1 MPECTN
7 QAALWV
13 TPISRVFLMSN
24 CRPFDNKMTVVQH
37 SVSLITGA
45 ARGIGRGLSEM
56 LLQRDALGVSII
68 DIDKEAGLETTA
80 ELKKL
85 YGDDRVLFVECDVRD
100 ENNLR
105 AAYEQTK
112 KKFGRLDIVCNN
124 AAIFDDFKLVETI
137 DVNLTS
143 LIRST
148 YMAVE
153 YMGIQHGGHG
163 GVIINVS
170 SILGLIP
177 NKYVPIYTATK
188 HGVVGFSRSAAEE
201 QLMKDNGI
209 SIASYCVGKVNTDMI
224 LAAKQSSRY
233 GQEFEDRL
241 ANMGHISVQESCEGI
256 LQMIEDK
263 SVNGKAN
270 IHTLEIPMMNIQPPD
285 FMKI

>member
-1 MPECTN
+1 M
-7 QAALWV
+7 A
-13 TPISRVFLMSN
+13 
-24 CRPFDNKMTVVQH
+24 VVQH
-37 SVSLITGA
+37 SISLITGA
-45 ARGIGRGLSEM
+45 ARGIGRGLTEM
-56 LLQRDALGVSII
+56 LLQRGALGVSIV

-85 YGDDRVLFVECDVRD
+85 HGGNKVLFVECDVRD

-112 KKFGRLDIVCNN
+112 KRFGRLDVVCNN
-124 AAIFDDFKLVETI
+124 AAICDDFKLVETV

-163 GVIINVS
+163 GVIINIS
-170 SILGLIP
+170 SIAGLFP

-188 HGVVGFSRSAAEE
+188 HGVVGFSRSVAEE
-201 QLMKDNGI
+201 QMMKDNGI
-209 SIASYCVGKVNTDMI
+209 RIASYCVGNVNIGMA
-224 LAAKQSSRY
+224 LAVRQSSRY
-233 GQEFEDRL
+233 GQEFEERL
-241 ANMGHISVQESCEGI
+241 ASMGHISLQECCLSI

-270 IHTLEIPMMNIQPPD
+270 IHTPDIPMMNILPPD
-285 FMKI
+285 LMEI